1 MTVRIQR
8 GDLTATELSPDDA
21 LRLAEELL
29 SAVRQ
34 VRRKAELGWV
44 TCNASYVLEGVDAQF
59 ETLPVKH
66 HFMVVEIHPKEMP
79 E

>member
-8 GDLTATELSPDDA
+8 GDLTALELSPDAA
-21 LRLAEELL
+21 LLLAEELL

-34 VRRKAELGWV
+34 VRRKAELGQV
-44 TCNASYVLEGVDAQF
+44 TCSASHILEGVDAQL

-66 HFMVVEIHPKEMP
+66 HFIVVEIRPKELT
-79 E
+79 

>member
-29 SAVRQ
+29 RAVRE
-34 VRRKAELGWV
+34 VRSKAARGWE
-44 TCNASYVLEGVDAQF
+44 TCSAGHVLEGVDAQF

-66 HFMVVEIHPKEMP
+66 HFMVVELHPKELT
-79 E
+79 

>member
-29 SAVRQ
+29 RAVRE
-34 VRRKAELGWV
+34 VRHKAAMGWV
-44 TCNASYVLEGVDAQF
+44 TCSSGHVLEGVDAQF

-66 HFMVVEIHPKEMP
+66 HFLVVELHPESLHR
-79 E
+79 